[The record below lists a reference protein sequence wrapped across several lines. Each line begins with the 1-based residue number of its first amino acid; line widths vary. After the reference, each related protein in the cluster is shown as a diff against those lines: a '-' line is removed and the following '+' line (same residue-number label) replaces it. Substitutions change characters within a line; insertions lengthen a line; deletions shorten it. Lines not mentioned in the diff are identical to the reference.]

1 MEYIRTAPKK
11 NNSYPLYITSE
22 NKDAIIDLMIENAK
36 EDGIICLE
44 YNSLNGN
51 PNISK
56 GQYEAIIREF
66 IDLGLIE
73 RCGSKTGSYGYKF
86 RLLCG
91 IYSKKERG
99 GYCVERDA
107 YMSELKNIQLQ
118 LEKVEKDL
126 SPSAIDKINSI
137 ISKMNNVSDLISNIG
152 GIREIIRQFL
162 PTQ

>member
-1 MEYIRTAPKK
+1 MEYIRTIPKK
-11 NNSYPLYITSE
+11 DNSYPLYITSE
-22 NKDAIIDLMIENAK
+22 DKDAIIDLMLKNVEK
-36 EDGIICLE
+36 DGIVYLE
-44 YNSLNGN
+44 YNMIKEIIH
-51 PNISK
+51 ISI

-66 IDLGLIE
+66 INWGFIE

-107 YMSELKNIQLQ
+107 YMNELKNLQLQ

-137 ISKMNNVSDLISNIG
+137 ISKINNVSDLISNIG
-152 GIREIIRQFL
+152 GIKDIIHQFL
-162 PTQ
+162 STQ